1 VTARDFSSKPGFS
14 LTKQATFFQENEM
27 QSRHWNRV
35 MMSAG
40 LMLAFASAGAQQTA
54 NPSTT
59 AAPPQAPAAEPQRKG
74 GGLGLTADQKA
85 QIKSIREDS
94 KTQAN
99 AIRNNSSLSQQ
110 QKKEQLKSL
119 HHATHERVEGVMT
132 PEQRAK
138 FEARHKKHHRRGGRH
153 RKSSAA
159 DATGPAT
166 PPPPGTD
173 SNR

>member
-1 VTARDFSSKPGFS
+1 
-14 LTKQATFFQENEM
+14 M
-27 QSRHWNRV
+27 QSRHWNRL

-59 AAPPQAPAAEPQRKG
+59 TAPPQAQASDQQRKG

-94 KTQAN
+94 KKQAD
-99 AIRNNSSLSQQ
+99 AIRNNSALSKE

-119 HHATHERVEGVMT
+119 HQATRERVEGVMT

-138 FEARHKKHHRRGGRH
+138 FEARHKKHHRRGGHH
-153 RKSSAA
+153 RKGSAA
-159 DATGPAT
+159 GATGAT
-166 PPPPGTD
+166 PPPSTD
-173 SNR
+173 SK